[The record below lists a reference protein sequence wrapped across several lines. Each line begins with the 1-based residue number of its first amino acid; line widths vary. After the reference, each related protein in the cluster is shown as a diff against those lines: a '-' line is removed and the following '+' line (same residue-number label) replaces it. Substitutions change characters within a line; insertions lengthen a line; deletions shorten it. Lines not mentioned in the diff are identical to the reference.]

1 MVQAASAQELSAIFQ
16 LLRAGDAPAAFQ
28 RAQRLVRQSPQWA
41 AAVHLLGL
49 AARDLGNLSEAEDY
63 MRRSLAMA
71 GVAGRERAEYANN
84 LANLLRGSGYHAQAE
99 ALYRDAL
106 AHHDLPQS
114 RVGLARVL
122 LDMDQAEA
130 AVVLLR
136 ALPAAHRN
144 LTSRLLLSEALAH
157 SGQRQAALDELLAR
171 AEGMPAE
178 DSRFALMLAS
188 RLMAVGRFEEAQA
201 KLNPLFATPAAISAY
216 LAGVDLRLLLRD
228 WEAARALL
236 AEGVA
241 RFPDEAPLLTRY
253 SAVLWMLGDSR
264 YFADELRAA
273 LARRP
278 QDRALRLGL
287 ASLLRNAGHLEEALS
302 LLEHDLDQLG
312 KDGERWAVMA
322 GVALDL
328 ERMETAERAVRAALA
343 SAPEHELVRE
353 RAALHAL
360 ATGAAE
366 EALSHTAW
374 MINARPLG
382 QMGWAL
388 RVLALRLANRD
399 EWRRIADPAQ
409 VCGTARVE
417 PPAGYG
423 SFASFNAALA
433 ASLRR
438 LHTLQAHPLVNSV
451 REGTQIE
458 IEPETERDPVIRAFF
473 AAIQPAI
480 AGYIQSMPA
489 HATHPLFARR
499 QRGYRLN
506 GCWSVRLS
514 GSGGHHV
521 NHVHPRGWIS
531 SAYYV
536 EVPPQIPAS
545 GERAGWLGFGGAPLP
560 DARTDPSLRS
570 TAWVR
575 PEVGTLALFPSYQWH
590 GVAPF
595 PGVGERLTLAFD
607 ILPTGG
613 AVDA

>member
-1 MVQAASAQELSAIFQ
+1 MVQVASAQELSAIFQ
-16 LLRAGDAPAAFQ
+16 LLRTGDAPAAFQ
-28 RAQRLVRQSPQWA
+28 RAQRLVRQMPNWA
-41 AAVHLLGL
+41 AAVHLVGL
-49 AARDLGNLSEAEDY
+49 AARDLGKLSEAEDY
-63 MRRSLAMA
+63 MRRSLSME

-84 LANLLRGSGYHAQAE
+84 LANLLRSSGYYSQAQ

-106 AHHDLPQS
+106 VHHDLPQS
-114 RVGLARVL
+114 RLGLARVL
-122 LDMDQAEA
+122 LDLDQAESA
-130 AVVLLR
+130 VLLLR
-136 ALPAAHRN
+136 SLPAAHRN
-144 LTSRLLLSEALAH
+144 LTSRLLLSEALAL

-171 AEGMPAE
+171 AAGAPAE
-178 DSRFALMLAS
+178 DTRFALMFAS

-201 KLNPLFATPAAISAY
+201 HLDPLFATPAAVSAY
-216 LAGVDLRLLLRD
+216 LASVDLRLLLRD
-228 WEAARALL
+228 WEGARGLL

-241 RFPDEAPLLTRY
+241 RFPDDGPLLTRY
-253 SAVLWMLGDSR
+253 ASVLWMLGDSR

-287 ASLLRNAGHLEEALS
+287 ASLLRNAGFGEEALAV
-302 LLEHDLDQLG
+302 LEQDLDAAS
-312 KDGERWAVMA
+312 KDAERWAVIA

-328 ERMETAERAVRAALA
+328 ERMDSAERAVRAALA
-343 SAPEHELVRE
+343 SAPEQELVRE
-353 RAALHAL
+353 RATLHAL

-366 EALSHTAW
+366 EALTHSAW

-388 RVLALRLANRD
+388 RALALRLANRE

-417 PPAGYG
+417 PPPGYRDLM
-423 SFASFNAALA
+423 SFNAALA

-438 LHTLQAHPLVNSV
+438 LHRLQAHPLVNSV
-451 REGTQIE
+451 RDGTQIE
-458 IEPETERDPVIRAFF
+458 IEPDTERDPVIRAFF

-480 AGYIQSMPA
+480 AGYIQAMPA
-489 HATHPLFARR
+489 HATHPLFSRR

-514 GSGGHHV
+514 GMGGHHV

-545 GERAGWLGFGGAPLP
+545 SERAGWLAFGGAPLP
-560 DARTDPSLRS
+560 HSLTDPSLRAS
-570 TAWVR
+570 AWVR
-575 PEVGTLALFPSYQWH
+575 PEIGTLALFPSYQWH
-590 GVAPF
+590 GVTPF

-613 AVDA
+613 AAGT